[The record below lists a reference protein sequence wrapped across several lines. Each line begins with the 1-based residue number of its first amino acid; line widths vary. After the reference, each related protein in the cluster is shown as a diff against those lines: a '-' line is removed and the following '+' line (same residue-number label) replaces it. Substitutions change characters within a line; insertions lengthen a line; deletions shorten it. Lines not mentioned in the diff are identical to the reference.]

1 MPGWRILFGMMV
13 TLMLGPASAAE
24 DFLAGSKLYADVA
37 RRQDDAATALTAG
50 WRAAPASNCVN
61 ASIAWLAYIT
71 DGPAPI

>member
-13 TLMLGPASAAE
+13 TLMPGPASAAD
-24 DFLAGSKLYADVA
+24 DFLAGSNLYADVA
-37 RRQDDAATALTAG
+37 RRQDDAATALMAG
-50 WRAAPASNCVN
+50 WRAPASNCVN